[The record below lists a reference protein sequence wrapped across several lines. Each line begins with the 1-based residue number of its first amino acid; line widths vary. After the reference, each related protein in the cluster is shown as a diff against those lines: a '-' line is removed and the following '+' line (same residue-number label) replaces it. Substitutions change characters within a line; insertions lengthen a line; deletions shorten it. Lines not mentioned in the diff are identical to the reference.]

1 MLQAE
6 FDVNHRD
13 NEPVKVR
20 KIALWVCGIALC
32 VYTVTTGGSFA
43 TDLASFEVT
52 KNLAQRGSFAMS
64 YDVLATE
71 AERGVDGQYYAPVGI
86 GHPLFS
92 LPFYLGSRALQ
103 SLSAIKIGKPETLDK
118 AAVVLGSAVAAAFC
132 APLAFLFAW
141 RLSGSLEGAL
151 VATLSLAFGTILW
164 PYSKF
169 GFNAPLATCCLLG
182 ATLCTWIGVRDYR
195 SYVLMAGGALQG
207 MALLTR
213 HEMGVMIIPI
223 FIWLVAESRRDRQ
236 LMFKRLVLF
245 GLPFALAVGVWMW
258 YNASRFGHPFDT
270 GLLRDPNVR
279 FDSSFFVG
287 LYGLLASPGRA
298 LFLYAPIT
306 LVGLLALKRLA
317 MQDRSTALLFGLQI
331 LILTSLIA
339 KMHQWDG
346 GESYGPRYLV
356 PLLPYLTVPI
366 AVLFPL
372 GQRAVRR
379 RILFTTLALSV
390 LVQLPGVL
398 VDYSK
403 IQNAFARQT
412 AGYSIQMSRYSW
424 EATPLVL
431 NVKSA
436 LKGVP
441 RNVGHLIGIA
451 TPPAVVQSGQET
463 QRDFSQQ
470 FVFSLDFWWLY
481 LYYLGVIPAWLSVM
495 AGIFPLM
502 IASYLIYMV
511 RRSLRSF
518 SNSNL

>member
-1 MLQAE
+1 
-6 FDVNHRD
+6 
-13 NEPVKVR
+13 
-20 KIALWVCGIALC
+20 
-32 VYTVTTGGSFA
+32 
-43 TDLASFEVT
+43 
-52 KNLAQRGSFAMS
+52 
-64 YDVLATE
+64 
-71 AERGVDGQYYAPVGI
+71 
-86 GHPLFS
+86 
-92 LPFYLGSRALQ
+92 
-103 SLSAIKIGKPETLDK
+103 
-118 AAVVLGSAVAAAFC
+118 
-132 APLAFLFAW
+132 
-141 RLSGSLEGAL
+141 
-151 VATLSLAFGTILW
+151 
-164 PYSKF
+164 
-169 GFNAPLATCCLLG
+169 
-182 ATLCTWIGVRDYR
+182 
-195 SYVLMAGGALQG
+195 MAGGALQG

-412 AGYSIQMSRYSW
+412 TGYSIQMSRYSW

-441 RNVGHLIGIA
+441 RNVGHLIGIT

-518 SNSNL
+518 SNSNP